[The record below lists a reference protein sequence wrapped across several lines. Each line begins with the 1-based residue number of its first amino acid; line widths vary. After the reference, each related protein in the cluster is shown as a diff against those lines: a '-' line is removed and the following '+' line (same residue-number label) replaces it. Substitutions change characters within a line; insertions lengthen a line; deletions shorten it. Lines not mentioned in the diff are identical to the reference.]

1 MYIFFHPNSKLI
13 ESRKRLNSVVTSPLK
28 QRGSKHEE
36 IMERRVSSN
45 DLPPGVK

>member
-13 ESRKRLNSVVTSPLK
+13 ESRKRLNSVVSPLK